1 MARNDQSLEVELK
14 GVSPLGLLLT
24 KGARKTPNQPL
35 PFLFI
40 TQRQAECSLLFAFFP
55 VENQASDAPSF
66 RESVSS
72 KNKPLDTSN
81 TLYK

>member
-1 MARNDQSLEVELK
+1 MTSIDQ
-14 GVSPLGLLLT
+14 
-24 KGARKTPNQPL
+24 RKTTKKKKRKKSQTHTKPQTTQPL

-55 VENQASDAPSF
+55 SESQASAAPPF
-66 RESVSS
+66 RGSAPS
-72 KNKPLDTSN
+72 KNKPSDTGN